1 MDFIPT
7 VHFITVTRMAN
18 TNTISQR
25 YQGRIKRLISEWMAE
40 CSTSEGLREY
50 LLELAPHSL
59 TRLYSIWV
67 AEVEIALSAIA
78 PDPAPVEMCGG
89 VAIAPNAEGQLCLL
103 L

>member
-7 VHFITVTRMAN
+7 VHFITVATMAN

-25 YQGRIKRLISEWMAE
+25 YQSRIKKLVSEWMGE
-40 CSTSEGLREY
+40 CSSSEGLREY
-50 LLELAPHSL
+50 LIELAPHGL
-59 TRLYSIWV
+59 TRLYLVWV
-67 AEVEIALSAIA
+67 AEVEIAMSAIA